1 MKLHQTGLVMSLLI
15 FSFFAIENIGQ
26 AEEQPVQQLSLENC
40 VDMALQKNLTVQM
53 SQSDMDKSFALV
65 KSAKGANGLSVN
77 VVNSDYWKKTTSSS
91 HPNQASGDPFTLV
104 TNQIAFTLPL
114 YNGGKM
120 EKTVDAAVVAYDTA
134 KRNQEISK
142 SQIKYQTTVDYYR
155 VLQYKNLLAADTR
168 SIDDYTLHLQN
179 LQNSYAAGLASRLQL
194 LQTKVSLANAQDTSM
209 KDKASYENA
218 VVALKN
224 VIGVPRASD
233 IEVKEAGP
241 YEEAPSAEFA
251 DCLKVA
257 LENRQEQIVAKNNVK
272 VAQDN
277 LDIAHSGKRPS
288 LTLNGTDGL
297 QGSNFANNNKNYFSV
312 YFTLSYNLFDSGVT
326 AAQIEAAKA
335 DLNKATKAAQ
345 QQEDTIYTDVSQY
358 YWGMEEA
365 QKRIET
371 SQVAVNQAEEV
382 CKIATVSFAAGLETN
397 QDVLDAEVALATAQ
411 NNYAQAL
418 YDYNMNKAGLQMA
431 MGTSLQP

>member
-1 MKLHQTGLVMSLLI
+1 MKLNQTGLMWAILI

-26 AEEQPVQQLSLENC
+26 AEAPAQQLSLENC
-40 VDMALQKNLTVQM
+40 VSMALQENLNVQM

-65 KSAKGANGLSVN
+65 KSAKGANGISVN
-77 VVNSDYWKKTTSSS
+77 VVNSDYWKRTTSSTQ
-91 HPNQASGDPFTLV
+91 PDEASGDPFTLV

-120 EKTVDAAVVAYDTA
+120 EKTVDAAVIAYDTA
-134 KRNQEISK
+134 KRNREISK
-142 SQIKYQTTVDYYR
+142 AQIKYQTTVDYYK
-155 VLQYKNLLAADTR
+155 VLQYKNLLAADKR

-194 LQTKVSLANAQDTSM
+194 LQTQVSLANAQDTFM
-209 KDKASYENA
+209 KDKVSHENA

-224 VIGVPRASD
+224 VIGMPRVSNID
-233 IEVKEAGP
+233 VEEAGP
-241 YEEAPSAEFA
+241 YKVAASIEFD
-251 DCLKVA
+251 DCLKGA

-272 VAQDN
+272 VAEDN
-277 LDIAHSGKRPS
+277 LGIAYSGKRPS

-297 QGSNFANNNKNYFSV
+297 QGSKFSNDNKNYFSV

-326 AAQIEAAKA
+326 SAQIEAAKA
-335 DLNKATKAAQ
+335 DLNKAKKAAQ
-345 QQEDTIYTDVSQY
+345 QQEDTIYADVSQY
-358 YWGMEEA
+358 YWGMKEA

-382 CKIATVSFAAGLETN
+382 CKISTVSFAAGLETN

-431 MGTSLQP
+431 MGTSL